1 MTKVRLTGKLP
12 FSDIARGTKPEHYF
26 LPNPSRLRSD
36 LEEMD
41 LHRIEDE
48 DKELEWEA
56 VWYGND
62 LCRRVLK
69 RSSKHL
75 EYHNQI
81 GKIFGKLESI
91 ISSDPSARE
100 DLAFLQ
106 NENSAMIDR
115 WDRIVSSISNQLAV

>member
-26 LPNPSRLRSD
+26 LPNPSLLRSD
-36 LEEMD
+36 LEEID
-41 LHRIEDE
+41 LHMIKDE
-48 DKELEWEA
+48 NKELEWEA

-62 LCRRVLK
+62 LCNRVLK

-81 GKIFGKLESI
+81 GRIYGKVESM
-91 ISSDPSARE
+91 ISSDPLAQD
-100 DLAFLQ
+100 DLAFLIS
-106 NENSAMIDR
+106 ENSAMIER
-115 WDRIVSSISNQLAV
+115 WDRIVNSISHQISV

>member
-12 FSDIARGTKPEHYF
+12 FSDIACGTKPEHFF

-36 LEEMD
+36 LEEVD
-41 LHRIEDE
+41 LHRIEDGE
-48 DKELEWEA
+48 KELEWEA

-81 GKIFGKLESI
+81 GRVFGKLEAMI
-91 ISSDPSARE
+91 GPDPSARN
-100 DLAFLQ
+100 DLEFLIS
-106 NENSAMIDR
+106 ENSAMIER
-115 WDRIVSSISNQLAV
+115 WDRIVTSISHQLSV